1 MTNHPLLPKET
12 HREKY
17 LLITVE
23 VKGTDQDQGVRI
35 DPQSI
40 IAVRGIKGIKDL
52 PLLGGP
58 ERNLKAPNIEEK
70 REKLESKGIVP
81 DPIQDLEAEVEKDTV
96 VRDQGHIPILEAS
109 VDASLNL
116 VQTPETG
123 RGIDTSL
130 NLALNP
136 ERGRGIDKDQDL
148 QIDCIQAAKLRKKLK
163 PKTSEME
170 ALWEKQTD
178 WTFFILFDGLT
189 CVAPLIMPVTFMFS
203 CLDFKVTLSVININH
218 NSGILILLEI
228 QINTGYTNINRG
240 SNSYF
245 WKHKSTRTQTLMV
258 DQNKNQRSIIIHTLI
273 GCKSTLHHT

>member
-12 HREKY
+12 HRGKY
-17 LLITVE
+17 LLIKVE
-23 VKGTDQDQGVRI
+23 VKGTDQDQGVRT

-70 REKLESKGIVP
+70 REKLESIGIIP
-81 DPIQDLEAEVEKDTV
+81 DPIRDLEAEVEKDTV

-109 VDASLNL
+109 VDVSLNL
-116 VQTPETG
+116 VQTQKTG

-148 QIDCIQAAKLRKKLK
+148 QIDCIQAAKLRKKI
-163 PKTSEME
+163 E
-170 ALWEKQTD
+170 AKNN
-178 WTFFILFDGLT
+178 
-189 CVAPLIMPVTFMFS
+189 
-203 CLDFKVTLSVININH
+203 SV
-218 NSGILILLEI
+218 
-228 QINTGYTNINRG
+228 
-240 SNSYF
+240 
-245 WKHKSTRTQTLMV
+245 K
-258 DQNKNQRSIIIHTLI
+258 
-273 GCKSTLHHT
+273 

>member
-1 MTNHPLLPKET
+1 LTNHPLLPKET

-23 VKGTDQDQGVRI
+23 VKGTDQDQGVRT

-109 VDASLNL
+109 IDVSLNL
-116 VQTPETG
+116 VQTPKTG

-148 QIDCIQAAKLRKKLK
+148 QIDCIQAAKLRKKI
-163 PKTSEME
+163 E
-170 ALWEKQTD
+170 A
-178 WTFFILFDGLT
+178 
-189 CVAPLIMPVTFMFS
+189 
-203 CLDFKVTLSVININH
+203 
-218 NSGILILLEI
+218 
-228 QINTGYTNINRG
+228 
-240 SNSYF
+240 
-245 WKHKSTRTQTLMV
+245 
-258 DQNKNQRSIIIHTLI
+258 KNN
-273 GCKSTLHHT
+273 